1 MKNILIPIE
10 FDNIAQQLID
20 MGASLAEKFHSKIWL
35 IHIAAPEPDFVQ
47 YTSGTGPND
56 EREARAEVLKR
67 ERRLIQ
73 KYSDELNDK
82 GISSKALMVQ
92 GQTIETIMEKVESLN
107 IDLIITGNNKH
118 GFIYKLFIE
127 SISDSIVKRSDIPVL
142 LVPVEEK

>member
-10 FDNIAQQLID
+10 FDNIAQKLID
-20 MGASLAEKFHSKIWL
+20 TGIKLAEKFDSKIWL

-56 EREARAEVLKR
+56 EREARATILKK
-67 ERRLIQ
+67 ERKMIQ
-73 KYSDELNDK
+73 KYSDDLNNRD
-82 GISSKALMVQ
+82 IETTALMVQ
-92 GQTIETIMEKVESLN
+92 GQTIETIMEKVEALK

-127 SISDSIVKRSDIPVL
+127 SVSEEIIKKSKIPVL
-142 LVPVEEK
+142 LVPLE